1 MSQVRALIVEKQPIF
16 REALKA
22 ILTDGEGFNVIGETV
37 SVKEVCNVLQESKPQ
52 VVITSCFRDHVLGL
66 CAIRQASSL
75 DIGSHFVVFV
85 DPQISSAAE
94 IQKLLCSTNV
104 LGLLSPDVSTDEI
117 KSAVRKA
124 CDGDYFIDGRITELL
139 AGADSLHK
147 TYNLSL
153 RQLQVLK
160 MIADGFT
167 NKRISS
173 ELGISQDTV
182 KTHVR
187 TILKK
192 LDASDRAQAVSKA
205 YKADI
210 LHQSAPIH

>member
-1 MSQVRALIVEKQPIF
+1 MSQVSALIVENQPIF

-22 ILTDGEGFNVIGETV
+22 ILTGVEGFNIVGETV
-37 SVKEVCNVLQESKPQ
+37 SAKEACDIIGKNKPQ
-52 VVITSCFRDHVLGL
+52 IIITSYFRDKVLGP
-66 CAIRQASSL
+66 CTIKQANSM
-75 DIGSHFVVFV
+75 DTGARFVVFV
-85 DPQISSAAE
+85 DPQIASAAE
-94 IQKLLCSTNV
+94 IQRLLCSSNV

-117 KSAVRKA
+117 KSAVKKVS
-124 CDGDYFIDGRITELL
+124 DGDYFIDGRITELL
-139 AGADSLHK
+139 AGIEKPQK
-147 TYNLSL
+147 TYDLSA
-153 RQLQVLK
+153 RQLQILK

-187 TILKK
+187 AILKK

-210 LHQSAPIH
+210 LSQNASI

>member
-1 MSQVRALIVEKQPIF
+1 MSQVSALIVEKQPIF

-22 ILTDGEGFNVIGETV
+22 ILTDVEGFNIVGETV
-37 SVKEVCNVLQESKPQ
+37 SIKETCDVLLRSKPE
-52 VVITSCFRDHVLGL
+52 VIITSYFRDQVLGP
-66 CAIRQASSL
+66 CVIKQANSM
-75 DIGSHFVVFV
+75 DRGARFVVFV
-85 DPQISSAAE
+85 DPQISSVTE
-94 IQKLLCSTNV
+94 IQRLLCSSNV

-117 KSAVRKA
+117 KTAVKKVNN
-124 CDGDYFIDGRITELL
+124 GDYFIDGRITELL
-139 AGADSLHK
+139 AGMEKPQK
-147 TYNLSL
+147 TYDLSM
-153 RQLQVLK
+153 RQLQILK

-187 TILKK
+187 AILKK

-210 LHQSAPIH
+210 LSQNASI